1 MIRSHCEG
9 ISQCKEMKNAALKW
23 VFVIPKL
30 VKHHHYYERRAI
42 LWGEEIGSH
51 KCEKNVRS

>member
-1 MIRSHCEG
+1 
-9 ISQCKEMKNAALKW
+9 MKNAALKW

-42 LWGEEIGSH
+42 LWCEEIGSH